1 MKPEETIDE
10 VNFKKRSYKSYM
22 EIWHCIIREENPEK
36 CMLLAVDFDEGL
48 FKLMPFPET
57 AYEER
62 SFWSHY
68 SHCQFPPR
76 KAKMKIVKSKQEQ
89 P

>member
-1 MKPEETIDE
+1 MKEEETITE
-10 VNFKKRSYKSYM
+10 QQFQKRSYKSYM

-48 FKLMPFPET
+48 FKLMPFPE
-57 AYEER
+57 AVYEEK

-76 KAKMKIVKSKQEQ
+76 QFPPRKAKMDIIK
-89 P
+89 